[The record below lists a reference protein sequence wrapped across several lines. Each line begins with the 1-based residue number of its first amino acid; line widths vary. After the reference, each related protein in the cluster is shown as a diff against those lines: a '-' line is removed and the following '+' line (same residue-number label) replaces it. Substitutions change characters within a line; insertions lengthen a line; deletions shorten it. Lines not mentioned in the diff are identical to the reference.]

1 MTALLFDVGNTRMK
15 WGVLTGDV
23 VSDTQSLPLHKLRDT
38 GLSAL
43 ISQLPSGID
52 RILISNVAG
61 ATMGTRLRGALTAQ
75 FNVPLQFAKSE
86 AEGFGLTNAY
96 PEPRRLGVDRWV
108 AMVGA
113 WAEFGTD
120 CLVVDAG
127 TAVTIDGINGKG
139 KHLGGQ
145 ILPGP
150 RLMLHAL
157 HTHTGDLPD
166 LSDDA
171 GVAPNAKESFASET
185 AVAMRHG
192 AWSALH
198 GTIERGMA
206 HPGFKSEPTL
216 VLTGGDAPSM
226 LDVLGKHTEH
236 RPHLVLEGLATMLG
250 NSR

>member
-15 WGVLTGDV
+15 WGTLSDGTLA
-23 VSDTQSLPLHKLRDT
+23 DTQSLPLHRLRDT

-43 ISQLPSGID
+43 VSQLPSGID

-75 FNVPLQFAKSE
+75 FNVLVQFAKTE
-86 AEGFGLTNAY
+86 AKGYGLTNAY

-108 AMVGA
+108 AMIGA
-113 WAEFGTD
+113 WADCQSD

-127 TAVTIDGINGKG
+127 TAVTIDGINAKG

-150 RLMLHAL
+150 RLMLKSL
-157 HTHTGDLPD
+157 GDHTGDLPD

-171 GVAPNAKESFASET
+171 GAAPKPKVAFASET
-185 AVAMRHG
+185 SVAMRNG
-192 AWSALH
+192 AWSAVL
-198 GTIERGMA
+198 GAVDRAMQ
-206 HPGFKSEPTL
+206 HPGFSNPPAL

-226 LDVLGKHTEH
+226 LDVLDRHTNH
-236 RPHLVLEGLATMLG
+236 RPHLVLDGLATMLETA
-250 NSR
+250 R